1 MTTSALKRELR
12 SACGR
17 LVFQSGLHRRLL
29 RDRAYI
35 LLFHRVDDRFPG
47 DPITC
52 SRREFSGYCDFVAR
66 HFTVIGLGELLR
78 KHEAGEDLSG
88 HLVITFDDG
97 YRDNRDA
104 AAAELERRGLPA
116 CFFIASAF
124 IGSRTVPWWDARL
137 PVAPAWMDWDDV
149 RDLHARG
156 FELGAHTM
164 HHVDLGVVAGA
175 DAEREIVGSRERLE
189 RETGVLTPFFSYP
202 YGRRHQI
209 SEDNRELV
217 RRAGFACCLSAY
229 GGDIRPDAD
238 RFRLQRTPVS
248 PWFTSPQHLGLE
260 LVRG

>member
-1 MTTSALKRELR
+1 MTATGLKREAK

-17 LVFQSGLHRRLL
+17 ALFASGLHRRLL

-52 SRREFSGYCDFVAR
+52 SRREFAAYCDFFRR
-66 HFTVIGLGELLR
+66 HFTVVGLGELLR
-78 KHEAGEDLSG
+78 KRHAGEDISG

-97 YRDNRDA
+97 YKDNHDV

-116 CFFIASAF
+116 CFFIASEFVA
-124 IGSRTVPWWDARL
+124 SRTVPWWDREL

-175 DAEREIVGSRERLE
+175 EAEHEILGSRERLE
-189 RETGVLTPFFSYP
+189 RETGLTTPFFSYP
-202 YGRRHQI
+202 YGRPHQI
-209 SEDNRELV
+209 TEDNRELV
-217 RRAGFACCLSAY
+217 RHAGFACCLSAF
-229 GGDIRPDAD
+229 GGDVRPAGDD
-238 RFRLQRTPVS
+238 FRLQRTPVS
-248 PWFTSPQHLGLE
+248 PWYGSPQHLGLE